1 MEESQIINAH
11 IAPCGINC
19 GICLGHLREKNRCD
33 GCRIKPAVTFKSIDR
48 CIIRNCIYLEE
59 TTSGFCYDCEKYPCQ
74 RLKQLDK
81 RYRTRY
87 RVSVISNL
95 NSIKS
100 TGIKKFVESEI
111 DKWTCKSC
119 GAMLCVH
126 RENCRNCGAP
136 RTDKLHFDW
145 PNVVC

>member
-1 MEESQIINAH
+1 MNSVTSEIDL

-48 CIIRNCIYLEE
+48 CIIRNCISLKE

-100 TGIKKFVESEI
+100 TGMKKFVESEI
-111 DKWTCKSC
+111 DKWKCNSC
-119 GAMLCVH
+119 SATLCVH
-126 RENCRNCGAP
+126 RENCLECGAP
-136 RTDKLHFDW
+136 RTDKL
-145 PNVVC
+145 NQ